1 VTQPKNDA
9 DRRAEP
15 KPPRGAREPHLR
27 GLKRPAGGVEHGA
40 RHVGATKL
48 ESARAAR
55 KAAAPFDQ
63 TGTGAFAWKQRRDAG
78 SRGSRRGD
86 LGLASRVCHK
96 FWPGSNI
103 GVVPSRDLSRC
114 SDEELLEI
122 ALGDARAFGVFYDR
136 HEVAVLAFFRR
147 ASGRAE
153 LAADLTGEVFAAALA
168 SLDAF
173 RQDLGSARAWLFGIA
188 RHELAQSYRRGR
200 VEAQARRRLG
210 MEPIMLSDDDL
221 QRIDELGQ
229 SASLDSLALLE
240 SLPAEQRA
248 AVRGRVIEDRD
259 YEDLATEFGCS
270 EMVVR
275 QRVSRGLRLLR
286 ALSGYSQ

>member
-1 VTQPKNDA
+1 
-9 DRRAEP
+9 
-15 KPPRGAREPHLR
+15 
-27 GLKRPAGGVEHGA
+27 
-40 RHVGATKL
+40 
-48 ESARAAR
+48 
-55 KAAAPFDQ
+55 
-63 TGTGAFAWKQRRDAG
+63 
-78 SRGSRRGD
+78 
-86 LGLASRVCHK
+86 
-96 FWPGSNI
+96 
-103 GVVPSRDLSRC
+103 
-114 SDEELLEI
+114 
-122 ALGDARAFGVFYDR
+122 LGDSRAFGVFYDR
-136 HEVAVLAFFRR
+136 HEVAVLVFFRR
-147 ASGRAE
+147 ASGRAD
-153 LAADLTGEVFAAALA
+153 LAADLTAEVFAVALA

-173 RQDLGSARAWLFGIA
+173 RPGLGSARAWLFGIA

-229 SASLDSLALLE
+229 SASPDSLSLLE
-240 SLPAEQRA
+240 SLPVEQRA

-259 YEDLATEFGCS
+259 YEDLAQEFGCS